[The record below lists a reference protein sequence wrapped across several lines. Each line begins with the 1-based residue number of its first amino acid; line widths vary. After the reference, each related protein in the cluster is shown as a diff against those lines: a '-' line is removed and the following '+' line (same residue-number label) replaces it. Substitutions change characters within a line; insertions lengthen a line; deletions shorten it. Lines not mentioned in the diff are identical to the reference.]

1 MTLRNSS
8 LSVDFGD
15 NCSSTAVLYPGP
27 ASYANGT
34 EGNISSATHNS
45 GESII
50 RVSWNNYRL
59 TCALHV
65 ELFHTYMTEGNF
77 NISVTA
83 LVARLGE
90 RMVAENWTVLSVRSP
105 VENLSVLV
113 DSVVTILQNMTVM
126 ASMSSVSHFATYRW
140 TVSRYDFMQAEVNS
154 SVVLSTSTDV
164 PQLMLVLNNVGD
176 YVINVTVENEISMS
190 TVDVIITAAVPV
202 SAVELVCDINEY
214 ISTNAIFVCTATVE
228 KGSDVRFMWDF
239 DNDVSVPITTGN
251 SSSTAAITYPAI
263 GEYNITVTAWNQ
275 LGARAAWKTMDIV
288 ENVFGLSALA
298 TEPVLVGQPVSVMAC
313 CMLGS
318 NLTLVFDFGSGTRRL
333 MLDLDSG
340 TITASHVYWMPGI
353 YVVTV
358 KAENNVSMA
367 VTHVMVNVLQNV
379 SDVDLTP
386 VTSLVAGRHSVFMAT
401 FNGNYPCLSQ
411 FM

>member
-1 MTLRNSS
+1 
-8 LSVDFGD
+8 
-15 NCSSTAVLYPGP
+15 
-27 ASYANGT
+27 
-34 EGNISSATHNS
+34 
-45 GESII
+45 
-50 RVSWNNYRL
+50 
-59 TCALHV
+59 
-65 ELFHTYMTEGNF
+65 
-77 NISVTA
+77 
-83 LVARLGE
+83 
-90 RMVAENWTVLSVRSP
+90 
-105 VENLSVLV
+105 
-113 DSVVTILQNMTVM
+113 
-126 ASMSSVSHFATYRW
+126 
-140 TVSRYDFMQAEVNS
+140 
-154 SVVLSTSTDV
+154 
-164 PQLMLVLNNVGD
+164 
-176 YVINVTVENEISMS
+176 
-190 TVDVIITAAVPV
+190 
-202 SAVELVCDINEY
+202 
-214 ISTNAIFVCTATVE
+214 
-228 KGSDVRFMWDF
+228 MWDF

-275 LGARAAWKTMDIV
+275 LGARAAWKTVDIV